1 MNRRKVLRAM
11 AAAGVVAWAGRD
23 GEAQAA
29 AQCGAKAVALSVHLN
44 QVGFLPGRVKRAAVV
59 LAEVNTGPVGFRV
72 VDAASGLERFA
83 GKLTEARLD
92 AASGDVVAWAD
103 FSALKRAG
111 TYRVEACGA
120 GSGATRS
127 DVFDVGE
134 DVYRHALW
142 LTTRAYYG
150 QRCGCA
156 VDLGG
161 GYSHPRCHL
170 RGAYHAT
177 SGRAGA
183 LPNTGGWHDA
193 GDYGRYVVNSGITCG
208 TLLWAWE
215 MYPEALRGMKLAIP
229 ESGGRVPDFLA
240 EVRWNLEWMLSLQD
254 ADGGVWQKQT
264 SEVFAPFVMPQDDL
278 STSYVIGTGAP
289 PYKSTAATADL
300 ASVAAIAA
308 RCYREF
314 DAGFADKCL
323 AAARKAWTWAM
334 ANPNVTFRNP
344 PEIKT
349 GEYGDRD
356 VTDELLWCSGEL
368 FRTTGEEQ
376 YGRAFVAG
384 VAGAG
389 DGDLK
394 IGSPGWNSVAPMAYW
409 TYVMTKNADAKL
421 RERIVEATSEAAKL
435 RILRVQEN
443 GYGNTLAVRDYHW
456 GSNSIAGNDSLL
468 LLMAHRFQPDA
479 AAVGAALGNLD
490 YLVGCNCHGVSWV
503 TQLGARPFM
512 HPHHRPS
519 AADGNEAPWPGMLSG
534 GPNAYGGD
542 VVANAVPKQPPMK
555 MWVDDQRAY
564 SMNEIAINWNAPLV
578 FLLAAANV

>member
-1 MNRRKVLRAM
+1 
-11 AAAGVVAWAGRD
+11 VVAWAGAD
-23 GEAQAA
+23 GEAQSA
-29 AQCGAKAVALSVHLN
+29 AQCGIAVGVHLN
-44 QVGFLPGRVKRAAVV
+44 QVGFLAGRGKRAAVV
-59 LAEVNTGPVGFRV
+59 LAQMPDAGVAPVGFRV
-72 VDAASGLERFA
+72 VDAASGAVRFA
-83 GKLTEARLD
+83 GKLTQARLD

-111 TYRVEACGA
+111 TYRVEACGVK
-120 GSGATRS
+120 S
-127 DVFDVGE
+127 DAFAVGD
-134 DVYRHALW
+134 DVYRDALR

-161 GYSHPRCHL
+161 AYRHPACHL
-170 RGAYHAT
+170 KGAYHAT

-183 LPNTGGWHDA
+183 MPNTGGWHDA
-193 GDYGRYVVNSGITCG
+193 GDYGRYVVNSGISTG

-215 MYPEALRGMKLAIP
+215 MYPEALRGMRLEIP

-240 EVRWNLEWMLSLQD
+240 EVRWNLQWMLSLQD

-264 SEVFAPFVMPQDDL
+264 SEVFAPFVMPQDDAL
-278 STSYVIGTGAP
+278 TSYVIGTGAA

-314 DAGFADKCL
+314 DAGFADRCL

-334 ANPNVTFRNP
+334 ANPNVLFRNP
-344 PEIKT
+344 PGIKT
-349 GEYGDRD
+349 GEYGDRH
-356 VTDELLWCSGEL
+356 VSDELLWASAEL
-368 FRTTGEEQ
+368 FRTTGEEM
-376 YGRAFVAG
+376 YGRAFVGG
-384 VAGAG
+384 VPEALTVSA
-389 DGDLK
+389 
-394 IGSPGWNSVAPMAYW
+394 PGWNSVAPMACW
-409 TYVMTKNADAKL
+409 TYCFAAKADAKL
-421 RERIVEATSEAAKL
+421 RERIVQATVDAA
-435 RILRVQEN
+435 RVMIARAQEN
-443 GYGNTLAVRDYHW
+443 GYGNTLDVREYHW

-468 LLMAHRFQPDA
+468 LLVAHRLERNPDA
-479 AAVGAALGNLD
+479 VEAALSNLH

-519 AADGNEAPWPGMLSG
+519 AADGIEAPWPGMLSG
-534 GPNAYGGD
+534 GPNQYGGD

-578 FLLAAANV
+578 FLLAAANGGM